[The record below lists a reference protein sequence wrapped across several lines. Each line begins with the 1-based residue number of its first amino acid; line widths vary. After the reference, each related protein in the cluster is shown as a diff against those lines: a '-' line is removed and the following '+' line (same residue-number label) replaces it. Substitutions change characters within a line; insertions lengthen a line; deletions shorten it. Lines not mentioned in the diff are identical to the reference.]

1 MVRKRLVYASKIS
14 VVAENNNAGVSID
27 SVIWI
32 LFIGIKSK
40 QSDVTNLTIFLPLSS
55 NLFKKAKNAAD
66 SITFVISKF

>member
-1 MVRKRLVYASKIS
+1 
-14 VVAENNNAGVSID
+14 
-27 SVIWI
+27 